1 MTAILIGLVFIV
13 AGLMG
18 MAHWFHDFLLVMR
31 GFLPVSIF
39 IGGVVSLIAGIASFE
54 TRSPDEKKNDK

>member
-1 MTAILIGLVFIV
+1 MTAILIGLLFIG
-13 AGLMG
+13 AGLCG
-18 MAHWFHDFLLVMR
+18 MVYWFHDFLLVMR

-54 TRSPDEKKNDK
+54 TRSPDAKKDDK